1 MIFVIDA
8 EDQQYYLES
17 LDRMSSSVARLH
29 EYNPKVIFD
38 IFIHKEGCHTVGT
51 SSQSQS
57 VVESVTG
64 VWIPGQY
71 MISRIRLIGSMMI
84 GIMKF
89 WNKLILTSKQG
100 EVLKMTILIMVFKF
114 MPPLPSGNVRL
125 FHI

>member
-51 SSQSQS
+51 SKSRARASPWLDRSPVCGSLVS
-57 VVESVTG
+57 VIT
-64 VWIPGQY
+64 
-71 MISRIRLIGSMMI
+71 
-84 GIMKF
+84 
-89 WNKLILTSKQG
+89 
-100 EVLKMTILIMVFKF
+100 
-114 MPPLPSGNVRL
+114 
-125 FHI
+125 